1 MYINFSL
8 LKSKGLNIRH
18 LGILLAIKQ
27 KEFDLYKELFAPVDT
42 PFWFAEEIDK
52 LLDLS
57 YIQTL
62 KSKSGVSISKSGTA
76 LLKSLEIAGLNE
88 EHKDQYAKFVEAY
101 TAAGLPKEKLGN
113 TKRGLEYYVAFVSE
127 TNYSFE
133 EIYSTI
139 ESYIEENSREPVYVR
154 KLSDLLCKQ
163 DNVYSTRFDLSKSKL
178 YNLIKDR
185 S

>member
-1 MYINFSL
+1 MYINFNL
-8 LKSKGLNIRH
+8 LFEKKLTLQH
-18 LGILLAIKQ
+18 LGALIAIKQ
-27 KEFDLYKELFAPVDT
+27 KDWELFSEQLFQSHKDNI
-42 PFWFAEEIDK
+42 ID
-52 LLDLS
+52 LLLTQG

>member
-1 MYINFSL
+1 MYINFPL
-8 LKSKGLNIRH
+8 LKSKGLDITH
-18 LGILLAIKQ
+18 LGALIAIKQ
-27 KEFDLYKELFAPVDT
+27 KDWELFSEQLFQSHKDNI
-42 PFWFAEEIDK
+42 ID
-52 LLDLS
+52 LLLAQG
-57 YIQTL
+57 YIQPL

-88 EHKDQYAKFVEAY
+88 EHKEQYVKFVEAY

-154 KLSDLLCKQ
+154 KLSELFFKAQ
-163 DNVYSTRFDLSKSKL
+163 NPYATRFTLSDSKL
-178 YNLIKDR
+178 YGLVRDR
-185 S
+185 IG